1 MATTL
6 LPSAAPAAPAASD
19 GSHDFDF
26 LFGTWR
32 VVNRRLVRR
41 LAGCTEWET
50 FTARQKAWPILDGL
64 GNMDEFRTEAWQPGF
79 TGMTLRLFSPDT
91 KRWSI
96 YWMDNQKVTLD
107 PPVSGGW
114 SGDTGIFTGPD
125 VFEGKLITVRF
136 TWRRLGPGTAR
147 WEQEFSA
154 DAGRTWEKNWIMEF
168 TRDGQ

>member
-1 MATTL
+1 METTL
-6 LPSAAPAAPAASD
+6 LPSAAAALPASHP

-26 LFGTWR
+26 LFGAWC

-41 LAGCTEWET
+41 LADCTEWET

-64 GNMDEFRTEAWQPGF
+64 GNMDEFATEAWQPGF
-79 TGMTLRLFSPDT
+79 IGMTLRLFSPDT

-107 PPVSGGW
+107 PPVTGEW

-125 VFEGKLITVRF
+125 VFEGRLITVRF
-136 TWRRLGPGTAR
+136 TWCRLGPDRAR
-147 WEQEFSA
+147 WEQEFSP

-168 TRDGQ
+168 TRDGR